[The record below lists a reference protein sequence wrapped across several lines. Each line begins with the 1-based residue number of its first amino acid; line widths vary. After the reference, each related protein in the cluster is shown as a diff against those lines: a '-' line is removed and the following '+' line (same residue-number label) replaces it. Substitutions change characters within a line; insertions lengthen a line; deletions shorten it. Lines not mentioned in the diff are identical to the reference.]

1 MSKSMSAK
9 GAFSPEQYIEQ
20 EVQLRVHNAKFLYLE
35 KRMDRID
42 NKLNWMIGLIVS
54 SIVVPV
60 VLHWFNLI

>member
-1 MSKSMSAK
+1 MSAK

>member
-1 MSKSMSAK
+1 MSAK
-9 GAFSPEQYIEQ
+9 AGINTEHYIEH
-20 EVQLRVHNAKFLYLE
+20 EVQLRVHNEKFTQME

-42 NKLNWMIGLIVS
+42 NKLNWMIGLILS

>member
-1 MSKSMSAK
+1 MSAK
-9 GAFSPEQYIEQ
+9 GAFSPEQSIEH

-60 VLHWFNLI
+60 VLHSL

>member
-1 MSKSMSAK
+1 MSAK
-9 GAFSPEQYIEQ
+9 GAFSPEQYIQ
-20 EVQLRVHNAKFLYLE
+20 HEVQLRVHNAKFLYLE

-60 VLHWFNLI
+60 VLHSL